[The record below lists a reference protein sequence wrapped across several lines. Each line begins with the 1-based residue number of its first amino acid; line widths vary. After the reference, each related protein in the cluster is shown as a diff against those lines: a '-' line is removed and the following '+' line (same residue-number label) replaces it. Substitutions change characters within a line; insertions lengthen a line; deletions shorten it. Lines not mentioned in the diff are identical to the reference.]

1 MPMTLA
7 RFVPFAALTLLLAAC
22 TSGGLSR
29 TYATLSAAEIRSIL
43 AGKSWRFSG
52 PNNSGV
58 TLYASDGTSLVEV
71 DGKGTTTGTWSTND
85 GELCQSFAPA
95 PFLPGGVAMT
105 CYPFSGSG
113 NSYRAGEASFQLA
126 S

>member
-1 MPMTLA
+1 MPMTPA
-7 RFVPFAALTLLLAAC
+7 RLAALAAALLLAAC
-22 TSGGLSR
+22 STGGGR
-29 TYATLSAAEIRSIL
+29 FEDTLSAAEIHTIL
-43 AGKSWRFSG
+43 AGKSWRFAG

-71 DGKGTTTGTWSTND
+71 DGKGKTTGTWTTKD
-85 GELCQSFAPA
+85 GQLCQSFAPA

-105 CYPFSGSG
+105 CLPFSGSG
-113 NSYRAGEASFQLA
+113 DSYRAGEATFRLA

>member
-1 MPMTLA
+1 MPMKLA
-7 RFVPFAALTLLLAAC
+7 QLVAATSAALLLAAC
-22 TSGGLSR
+22 STGGGSR
-29 TYATLSAAEIRSIL
+29 FDDRLSAAEIRTIL
-43 AGKSWRFSG
+43 AGKSWRFAG

-71 DGKGTTTGTWSTND
+71 DGKGTTTGKWMTKD
-85 GELCQSFAPA
+85 GELCESFAPA

-105 CYPFSGSG
+105 CYPFTGSG
-113 NSYRAGEASFQLA
+113 NSYRAGEASFRLA